1 MRVTGS
7 SVDEALSAQASR
19 LAEQLISDQGLSGE
33 GRLPLSDADLGE
45 INFSVGNP
53 CVEHLTGTVHLYRQV
68 LSREEAESM
77 GSRSLP
83 VRCKAASACYKIKL
97 DCA

>member
-19 LAEQLISDQGLSGE
+19 LAEQLISDQGLAVE
-33 GRLPLSDADLGE
+33 GRLPVADADLGE

-68 LSREEAESM
+68 LSREEAEGM
-77 GSRSLP
+77 GPRSLP
-83 VRCKAASACYKIKL
+83 VRCTVTLAYNKPN
-97 DCA
+97 